1 MNPPVRISGGR
12 GGKVGVGTVVG
23 RGCGGDGGQGMGWSD
38 GSRQTKREMLQRK
51 TKRRSHKGRG
61 RNSCTATVID
71 VQALIKGAAVFMVL
85 KRVRWS
91 HGGRENSR
99 ATIRDAGVLIK
110 ARSFG
115 PGTGG
120 FGPNPHGLSRRES
133 NPGTH
138 IIVCSFKPHVRCNP
152 SYSTLSPHPHRSTER
167 GLQCCGRDPVA
178 RL

>member
-1 MNPPVRISGGR
+1 MGGAADGRCHWSSVVGEAGGRWGRVGEWRSMNPPVRISGGR
-12 GGKVGVGTVVG
+12 GGKVGSAVG

-91 HGGRENSR
+91 HGGRER
-99 ATIRDAGVLIK
+99 THEQLLGM
-110 ARSFG
+110 
-115 PGTGG
+115 
-120 FGPNPHGLSRRES
+120 RE
-133 NPGTH
+133 
-138 IIVCSFKPHVRCNP
+138 C
-152 SYSTLSPHPHRSTER
+152 
-167 GLQCCGRDPVA
+167 
-178 RL
+178 